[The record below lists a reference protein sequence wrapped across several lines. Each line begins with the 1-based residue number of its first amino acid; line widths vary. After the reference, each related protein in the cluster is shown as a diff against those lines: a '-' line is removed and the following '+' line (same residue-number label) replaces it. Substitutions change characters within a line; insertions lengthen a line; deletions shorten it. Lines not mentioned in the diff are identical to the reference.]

1 MVLVLFRTLSDIYR
15 YHTSTD
21 TFQTTKRKLY
31 TYIGGYIYPHSRLST
46 FDLRLDF
53 DDSKLLDFDQH
64 NKKPFKRR
72 HDDDDDDDDD
82 DDRSFQN
89 ETKRAPTRTLLSL
102 YIIIEKKKKKKK
114 KKKKH
119 YESDVE

>member
-1 MVLVLFRTLSDIYR
+1 MVLVLFRTVSDIYIVAFR
-15 YHTSTD
+15 HLSDNKKT
-21 TFQTTKRKLY
+21 KLY
-31 TYIGGYIYPHSRLST
+31 AYIGGYIYPHSRLST

-82 DDRSFQN
+82 RSFQN

-114 KKKKH
+114 KKKH

>member
-72 HDDDDDDDDD
+72 HDDDDDDD
-82 DDRSFQN
+82 RSFQN
-89 ETKRAPTRTLLSL
+89 ETKRTPTRTLLSL
-102 YIIIEKKKKKKK
+102 YIIIIIIEKKK